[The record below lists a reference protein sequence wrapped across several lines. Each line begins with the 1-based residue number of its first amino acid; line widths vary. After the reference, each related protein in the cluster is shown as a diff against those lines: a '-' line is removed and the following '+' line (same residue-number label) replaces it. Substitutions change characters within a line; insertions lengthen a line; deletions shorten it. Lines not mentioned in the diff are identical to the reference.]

1 MDDLRLVKYYKIA
14 CSKTEKLRISINLPA
29 KRYRMPV
36 IRIMTNFNI
45 ELEFPAAPFHRR
57 LFAWVID
64 IVILYLYAVLAVEIL
79 RGFGRTED
87 DKGFWI
93 VFILLLVPFLAYH
106 LICEVTMNGQSFGKK
121 IMGIR
126 VVNENG
132 GQPGIG
138 QFVIRW
144 LIRTSDL
151 MAVVI
156 ILMAPAA
163 LQMGNSEFFW
173 SVAIPMGLFL
183 TDIILVN
190 ASKKSQRLGDML
202 AHTLLIRASQKHSIQ
217 DTVFLNIED
226 SYKPSFPQVMQLSD
240 RDMNSLKS
248 ILDTARKRGDFNL
261 AAMASEKIKNH
272 LKIETSLSPFDFLEI
287 LLKDYNYLST
297 N

>member
-1 MDDLRLVKYYKIA
+1 M
-14 CSKTEKLRISINLPA
+14 SS
-29 KRYRMPV
+29 

-57 LFAWVID
+57 LFAWLID
-64 IVILYLYAVLAVEIL
+64 IVILILYGYFAARVIVWFSDYAGTITSIIIL
-79 RGFGRTED
+79 
-87 DKGFWI
+87 I
-93 VFILLLVPFLAYH
+93 VLLLPLLLYH
-106 LICEVTMNGQSFGKK
+106 LICEATMNGQSFGKK

-138 QFVIRW
+138 QLTVRW

-151 MAVVI
+151 MVLSL
-156 ILMAPAA
+156 ILSIPLAA
-163 LQMGNSEFFW
+163 ERADGRYFW
-173 SVAIPMGLFL
+173 QVAIPLGLFM

-190 ASKKSQRLGDML
+190 ASKKNQRLGDIL
-202 AHTLLIRASQKHSIQ
+202 AHTLLIKANQKHSIQ
-217 DTVFLNIED
+217 DTVFLNIAD

-261 AAMASEKIKNH
+261 AAMATEKIKNH
-272 LKIETSLSPFDFLEI
+272 LNIETTLSPFDFLEV
-287 LLKDYNYLST
+287 LLKDYNYLSS